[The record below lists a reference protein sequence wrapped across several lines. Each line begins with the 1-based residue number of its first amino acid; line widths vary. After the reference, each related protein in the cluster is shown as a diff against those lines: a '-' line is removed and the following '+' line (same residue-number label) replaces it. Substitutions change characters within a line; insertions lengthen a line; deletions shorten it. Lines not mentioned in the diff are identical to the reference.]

1 MDNIQ
6 LRIQLFL
13 LDVRGSKMQPF
24 YLRIL
29 FVVTAFAGPC
39 FLLPLCPAQSPAES
53 IPEQVYKGLEW
64 RLVGP
69 FRAGRVAAVAGV
81 PGSSTTFY
89 FGSVG
94 GGIWKTT
101 NAGTVWTPIF
111 DKQKIASIGAIA
123 VAPSDPNVIY
133 VGTGES
139 DIRLNL
145 GSGDGVYKSVDAGA
159 TWKNIGLKDTR
170 QISRIVID
178 PNDPNTVYV
187 GALGHAYGPSPE
199 RGVYKSTDGGTTW
212 THVLDKGPTLGV
224 ADLAIAQD
232 NPKALFA
239 ALWNAHRPPWSIY
252 GPLNGPG
259 SNIYRSLDAGA
270 TWTLARTPTMPK
282 DDLGRIGVAVSS
294 DGRRVYALI
303 EAKQGGLYRSDDGGD
318 TWELANADPR
328 ITSRAWYFQ
337 GITVDPQNRD
347 VIYMPNVAL
356 YTSADGGK
364 TVTIVRGAPGGDDY
378 HQLWVDPKDS
388 ARLLLGVDQ
397 GTTISLDHGATWS
410 TWYNQPTA
418 QMYHVITDNQF
429 PYVLY
434 GAQQDSGAYAVPS
447 RTDHAQITSRD
458 FTLPGNSES
467 GYMAPDPN
475 DPNILYMSS
484 TNGTTFRVNM
494 KTELSQTI
502 TPWPMRAF
510 GLDVSQMKYREPW
523 TPVLFFSPVDHKT
536 LYMASQFVMK
546 TMDGGLHWE
555 TISPDLTGA
564 DPPVAGEH
572 PDQNTISNDM
582 AVKRGY
588 GLINAMAASPLTGS
602 VLWTGS
608 DSGLLHISRDEGKNW
623 KNITPKEF
631 GPWSKV
637 SIIEASHFD
646 PGGAYIAVDRHETD
660 DQKPYIY
667 RTDDYGATWKLIVN
681 GISDNSFAWA
691 VREDP
696 KQRNL
701 LFAAT
706 ELGVYVSFNRGYIW
720 QPLQLNLPTVSVR
733 DLVIHGDDLIA
744 ATHGRSF
751 WILDNIGTLREAV
764 EAAKSQSGYLFRP
777 ATAIRIDNDS
787 FIGTPLPPE
796 EPTGKNP
803 PNGAIIDYYL
813 GSSAKQVQLEIY
825 DPSHKLVRQFSS
837 ATLPSRMGPPQPI
850 AERWF
855 PKPQVLD
862 VSAGMHRF
870 IWNMTWAGTGTAES
884 DDEDE
889 RVPHGPRVVPGT
901 YEVRLIVDGKTFS
914 SPLKVVMDPRSAAT
928 PATLATQ
935 MQTAYAVFLDSL
947 QSRKA
952 LAEINSVQE
961 QISGLKGKIPSEN
974 AALNN
979 EVAALETA
987 MKALT
992 GRDDQGLDPGTW
1004 SLTTANSGLTS
1015 ALGVVEVGERTPPA
1029 QALEVYRL
1037 AKQSAAAK
1045 EEEWARLKTHD
1056 LATLNQHLQSANV
1069 TPVAISEIQQQVDY
1083 LMTR

>member
-1 MDNIQ
+1 MFA
-6 LRIQLFL
+6 LR
-13 LDVRGSKMQPF
+13 
-24 YLRIL
+24 LRAAS
-29 FVVTAFAGPC
+29 VVTAMAC
-39 FLLPLCPAQSPAES
+39 LAMPAMLAQAVPD
-53 IPEQVYKGLEW
+53 QVYKGLEW

-89 FGSVG
+89 FGGVG

-101 NAGTVWTPIF
+101 DAGTVWKPIF
-111 DKQKIASIGAIA
+111 DAQKIASIGALA

-133 VGTGES
+133 AGTGES

-145 GSGDGVYKSVDAGA
+145 GSGDGVYKSTDAGA
-159 TWKNIGLKDTR
+159 TWKNVGLKDTR

-178 PNDPNTVYV
+178 PKDPNTVYV
-187 GALGHAYGPSPE
+187 GALGHAYGPNPE

-212 THVLDKGPTLGV
+212 TQVLYKGPSIGV
-224 ADLAIAQD
+224 ADLAISQD
-232 NPKALFA
+232 HPNILFA
-239 ALWNAHRPPWSIY
+239 AMWNAHRPPWSIY

-259 SNIYRSLDAGA
+259 SNIYRSVDSGA
-270 TWTLARTPTMPK
+270 TWTLVRPPSMPK

-294 DGRRVYALI
+294 DGQRVYALI

-318 TWELANADPR
+318 TWTMMSSDPR
-328 ITSRAWYFQ
+328 ITSRAWYFE

-356 YTSADGGK
+356 YTSSDGGK
-364 TVTIVRGAPGGDDY
+364 TITILRGAPGGDDY

-397 GTTISLDHGATWS
+397 GTTISLDKGATWS

-418 QMYHVITDNQF
+418 QMYHVITDNEF
-429 PYVLY
+429 PYRLF
-434 GAQQDSGAYAVPS
+434 GAQQDSGAYMVPS

-484 TNGTTFRVNM
+484 TNGTTFRVNL

-510 GLDVSQMKYREPW
+510 GIDVSQVKYRDPW

-536 LYMASQFVMK
+536 LYYASQFVMK

-555 TISPDLTGA
+555 TISPDLTGE
-564 DPPVAGEH
+564 VASERKAI
-572 PDQNTISNDM
+572 PDQDHVSNED
-582 AVKRGY
+582 AVKQGY
-588 GLINAMAASPLTGS
+588 GLINAMGASPLSAS

-608 DSGLLHISRDEGKNW
+608 DSGLVYLTRDAGKTW
-623 KNITPKEF
+623 KNVTPKEF
-631 GPWSKV
+631 GAWSKV
-637 SIIEASHFD
+637 EIIEASHFAQ
-646 PGGAYIAVDRHETD
+646 GTAYLTVDKHEID

-667 RTDDYGATWKLIVN
+667 RTDDFGATWKLIAD
-681 GISDNSFAWA
+681 GIPSNEFVWA

-696 KQRNL
+696 KVKEL
-701 LFAAT
+701 LFAST
-706 ELGVYVSFNRGYIW
+706 ELGVYVSFDRGEHW
-720 QPLQLNLPTVSVR
+720 QALKSNLPTVSVR
-733 DLVIHGDDLIA
+733 DLVIHGDDLVA

-751 WILDNIGTLREAV
+751 WIMDNISALREAV
-764 EAAKSQSGYLFRP
+764 AASKAEGAYLFHP
-777 ATAIRIDNDS
+777 PTAVRIDNDS

-803 PNGAIIDYYL
+803 PSGAIIDYYL
-813 GSSAKQVQLEIY
+813 PAATKEVGLEIY
-825 DPSHKLVRQFSS
+825 DPSHKLMRKFSS
-837 ATLPSRMGPPQPI
+837 AVLPPHVRRPLPI

-855 PKPQVLD
+855 PAPQVLD
-862 VSAGMHRF
+862 VAAGMHRF
-870 IWNMTWAGTGTAES
+870 IWNMTWAGTGTNGS
-884 DDEDE
+884 DDDDDE
-889 RVPHGPRVVPGT
+889 RVPHGPKVVPGT
-901 YEVRLIVDGKTFS
+901 YEVRLIVDGKTLTV
-914 SPLKVVMDPRSAAT
+914 PLKVTMDPRSAHT
-928 PATLATQ
+928 PASLTTQ
-935 MQTAYAVFLDSL
+935 MQTAQMIFIDSL

-961 QISGLKGKIPSEN
+961 QLAAARRNVPASN
-974 AALNN
+974 AALSA
-979 EVAALETA
+979 EVAAVEA
-987 MKALT
+987 AL
-992 GRDDQGLDPGTW
+992 GKIAAREDQGFYPKTW
-1004 SLTTANSGLTS
+1004 SLVSANAGLSS
-1015 ALGVVEVGERTPPA
+1015 ALSVVEEGERTPPA
-1029 QALEVYRL
+1029 QAMEVYK
-1037 AKQSAAAK
+1037 ASKDVAAAK
-1045 EEEWARLKTHD
+1045 EAEWAKLKANE
-1056 LATLNQHLQSANV
+1056 LATLNQHLQAANV
-1069 TPVAISEIQQQVDY
+1069 TPVAISEIQEQVDY